1 MTLADLNVDGFL
13 DMVTANRSSADASV
27 LFGRPGGLFRA
38 EERFA
43 LGGQPDALMVADLNA
58 DDLPDIITTSSQSDN
73 ASFVLSTTFR
83 RLTVLPNHG
92 ELVGQTMCCFVRFIP
107 QLLLIKKRCDLQ

>member
-1 MTLADLNVDGFL
+1 LQNPDGSFAERIANGNSATPIPPLVGREPIAVTL
-13 DMVTANRSSADASV
+13 
-27 LFGRPGGLFRA
+27 
-38 EERFA
+38 
-43 LGGQPDALMVADLNA
+43 ADLNA